1 MSATYEAFEEELQ
14 DEAQERPFN
23 YGYFKRMLR
32 YLGPYK
38 KHLSVVGV
46 FVLLGTVANLIEP
59 ALIAVI
65 IDRGVLNKDVPLIV
79 GLAALLLI
87 FRLIAWAAGYARI
100 HRINIVSQGVMH
112 DMRSELFAHIQKLS
126 LRFYDNRPVGKIM
139 SRVTSDIGAINEL
152 LNGGLTMIIA
162 EGLSLIGIIV
172 IMLAINWQLALA
184 CFAALPFFWL
194 IFGSLRAKVETTWM
208 NVRKSASNMNANLN
222 ESINGIR
229 VTQAFNRQE
238 KNIERFGRINQWNR
252 NANVRAIKLDN
263 LIWPLFD
270 LVGVMGTALLVYVG
284 AVQLNAGLVTIGVIT
299 AFIQYL
305 WRFWAPISALS
316 RVYSQVLSAMA
327 SAERVFEFLDTAPE
341 VQDAPNARPLPPIKG
356 AVTFEGVHFR
366 YEATSKSALRGVNL
380 HVEPGQTVAIVGPT
394 GAGKTTIINLIM
406 RFYDPT
412 EGRVLIDGHDLR
424 EVTLASLRRQ
434 VSLVLQDPFI
444 FSGTIRDNIRYGRL
458 EATQEEIEAAARAV
472 GLDAFIGKMKEGY
485 DYQVEER
492 GGRLS
497 LGQRQL
503 VSFARA
509 LLADPRILI
518 LDEATSSVD
527 TQTERLIQ
535 QALKVL
541 LKGRTAFVIAHRLS
555 TVRDADMILVM
566 RDGQIAEQGTH
577 DALMALHGLYYKL
590 VTAHKTAGADIAP
603 TLPGPLASEEAREM
617 HDLRPITPP
626 AKVAGVSVN

>member
-1 MSATYEAFEEELQ
+1 MAAVYEAFEEELDQ
-14 DEAQERPFN
+14 EAQEKPFN

-38 KHLSVVGV
+38 KQLGVVGV
-46 FVLLGTVANLIEP
+46 FVLLGTVANLAEP
-59 ALIAVI
+59 LFIAAI
-65 IDRGVLNKDVPLIV
+65 IDQGVMNKDIPLIV
-79 GLAALLLI
+79 GLVGILLV
-87 FRLIAWAAGYARI
+87 FRLIAWAAGFARI
-100 HRINIVSQGVMH
+100 HRINIVSQGVLH
-112 DMRSELFAHIQKLS
+112 DMRSELFMHINKLS

-139 SRVTSDIGAINEL
+139 SRVTSDIGSINEL

-162 EGLSLIGIIV
+162 EGLSLIGIMV

-194 IFGSLRAKVETTWM
+194 IFGSLRNKVETTWT

-222 ESINGIR
+222 ESVNGVR

-238 KNIERFGRINQWNR
+238 KNIERFGRVNEWNR
-252 NANVRAIKLDN
+252 NANVRAVKLDN

-270 LVGVMGTALLVYVG
+270 LVGVMGTALLIYVG
-284 AVQLNAGLVTIGVIT
+284 ATQLIAGLVTIGIIT

-341 VQDAPNARPLPPIKG
+341 VQDAPNARPLPPIQG
-356 AVTFEGVHFR
+356 AVTFEDVHFK
-366 YEATSKSALRGVNL
+366 YEATSKSALRGVSLN
-380 HVEPGQTVAIVGPT
+380 VQPGQTVAIVGPT

-412 EGRVLIDGHDLR
+412 EGVVRIDGHDLR
-424 EVTLASLRRQ
+424 AVTLASLRQQ

-444 FSGTIRDNIRYGRL
+444 FSGTIRDNIKYGNL
-458 EATQEEIEAAARAV
+458 NATQEQIEAAAQAV
-472 GLDAFIGKMKEGY
+472 GLDSFISKMKEGY

-535 QALKVL
+535 QALQVL

-555 TVRDADMILVM
+555 TVRDADVILVM
-566 RDGQIAEQGTH
+566 RDGQIAEQGNH
-577 DALMALHGLYYKL
+577 DELMALHGLYYKL
-590 VTAHKTAGADIAP
+590 VTAHKTTGADMAP
-603 TLPGPLASEEAREM
+603 TPGSPALPALAPS
-617 HDLRPITPP
+617 LITPP
-626 AKVAGVSVN
+626 GPAVASVN

>member
-1 MSATYEAFEEELQ
+1 MAAVYEAFEEELDQ
-14 DEAQERPFN
+14 EAQEKPFN

-38 KHLSVVGV
+38 KQLGVVGV
-46 FVLLGTVANLIEP
+46 FVLLGTVANLAEP
-59 ALIAVI
+59 LFIAAI
-65 IDRGVLNKDVPLIV
+65 IDQGVMNKDIPLIV
-79 GLAALLLI
+79 GLVGILLV
-87 FRLIAWAAGYARI
+87 FRLIAWAAGFARI
-100 HRINIVSQGVMH
+100 HRINIVSQGVLH
-112 DMRSELFAHIQKLS
+112 DMRSELFMHINKLS

-139 SRVTSDIGAINEL
+139 SRVTSDIGSINEL

-162 EGLSLIGIIV
+162 EGLSLIGIMV

-194 IFGSLRAKVETTWM
+194 IFGSLRNKVETTWT

-222 ESINGIR
+222 ESVNGVR

-238 KNIERFGRINQWNR
+238 KNIERFGRVNEWNR
-252 NANVRAIKLDN
+252 NANVRAVKLDN

-270 LVGVMGTALLVYVG
+270 LVGVMGTALLIYVG
-284 AVQLNAGLVTIGVIT
+284 ATQLIAGLVTIGIIT

-341 VQDAPNARPLPPIKG
+341 VQDAPNARPLPPIQG
-356 AVTFEGVHFR
+356 AVTFEDVHFK
-366 YEATSKSALRGVNL
+366 YEVTSKSALRGVSLN
-380 HVEPGQTVAIVGPT
+380 VQPGQTVAIVGPT
-394 GAGKTTIINLIM
+394 GAGKTTIINLVM

-412 EGRVLIDGHDLR
+412 EGVVRIDGHDLR
-424 EVTLASLRRQ
+424 MVTLASLREQ

-444 FSGTIRDNIRYGRL
+444 FSGTIRDNIKYGNL
-458 EATQEEIEAAARAV
+458 NATQEQIEAAAQAV
-472 GLDAFIGKMKEGY
+472 GLDSFISKMKEGY

-535 QALKVL
+535 QALRVL

-555 TVRDADMILVM
+555 TVRDADVILVM
-566 RDGQIAEQGTH
+566 RDGQIAEQGNH
-577 DALMALHGLYYKL
+577 DELMALHGLYYKL
-590 VTAHKTAGADIAP
+590 VTAHKTTGADIAP
-603 TLPGPLASEEAREM
+603 TPGSATLPAQVQ
-617 HDLRPITPP
+617 PIIAPP
-626 AKVAGVSVN
+626 APTVASVN

>member
-1 MSATYEAFEEELQ
+1 MAAVYEAFEEELQ

-23 YGYFKRMLR
+23 YAYFKRMLR
-32 YLGPYK
+32 YLGPYRAQ
-38 KHLSVVGV
+38 LGVVGL
-46 FVLLGTVANLIEP
+46 FVLFGTVANLIEP
-59 ALIAVI
+59 ALIAII

-112 DMRSELFAHIQKLS
+112 DMRSELFTHIQKLS

-152 LNGGLTMIIA
+152 LNGGLTLIIA

-305 WRFWAPISALS
+305 WRFWAPISTLS

-341 VQDAPNARPLPPIKG
+341 VQDAPSAKPLPPIKG
-356 AVTFEGVHFR
+356 AVTFEGVHFK
-366 YEATSKSALRGVNL
+366 YEASSKSALRGVNL

-444 FSGTIRDNIRYGRL
+444 FSGTIRDNIRYGKL

-555 TVRDADMILVM
+555 TVRDADVILVM

-603 TLPGPLASEEAREM
+603 TPPGPLASEEAHEM

>member
-1 MSATYEAFEEELQ
+1 MAAVYEAFEEELDQ
-14 DEAQERPFN
+14 EAQEKPFN

-38 KHLSVVGV
+38 KQLGVVGV
-46 FVLLGTVANLIEP
+46 FVLLGTIANLAEP
-59 ALIAVI
+59 LFIAAI
-65 IDRGVLNKDVPLIV
+65 IDQGVMNKDIPLIV
-79 GLAALLLI
+79 GLVGILLV
-87 FRLIAWAAGYARI
+87 FRLIAWAAGFARI
-100 HRINIVSQGVMH
+100 HRINIVSQGVLH
-112 DMRSELFAHIQKLS
+112 DMRSELFMHINKLS

-139 SRVTSDIGAINEL
+139 SRVTSDIGSINEL

-162 EGLSLIGIIV
+162 EGLSLIGIMV

-194 IFGSLRAKVETTWM
+194 IFGSLRNKVETTWT

-222 ESINGIR
+222 ESVNGVR

-238 KNIERFGRINQWNR
+238 KNIERFGRVNEWNR
-252 NANVRAIKLDN
+252 NANVRAVKLDN

-270 LVGVMGTALLVYVG
+270 LVGVMGTALLIYVG
-284 AVQLNAGLVTIGVIT
+284 ATQLIAGLVTIGIIT

-341 VQDAPNARPLPPIKG
+341 VQDAPNAKPLPQIQG
-356 AVTFEGVHFR
+356 AVTFEDVHFK
-366 YEATSKSALRGVNL
+366 YEATSKSALRGVSLN
-380 HVEPGQTVAIVGPT
+380 VQPGQTVAIVGPT
-394 GAGKTTIINLIM
+394 GAGKTTIINLVM

-412 EGRVLIDGHDLR
+412 EGVVRIDGHDLR
-424 EVTLASLRRQ
+424 AVTLASLRQQ

-444 FSGTIRDNIRYGRL
+444 FSGTIRDNIKYGNL
-458 EATQEEIEAAARAV
+458 NATQEQIEAAAQAV
-472 GLDAFIGKMKEGY
+472 GLDNFISKMKDGY

-535 QALKVL
+535 QALRVL

-555 TVRDADMILVM
+555 TVRDADVILVM
-566 RDGQIAEQGTH
+566 RDGQIAEHGNH
-577 DALMALHGLYYKL
+577 DALMALRGLYYKL
-590 VTAHKTAGADIAP
+590 VTAHKTTGADMAP
-603 TLPGPLASEEAREM
+603 MPGGALSEELAVQPVIVP
-617 HDLRPITPP
+617 PIPT
-626 AKVAGVSVN
+626 AASVN

>member
-1 MSATYEAFEEELQ
+1 MSATYEAFEEELEQ
-14 DEAQERPFN
+14 EAQERPFN

-38 KHLSVVGV
+38 AQLGIVGV
-46 FVLLGTVANLIEP
+46 FVLLSTIADLLEP
-59 ALIAVI
+59 VLIAVI
-65 IDRGVLNKDVPLIV
+65 LDQGVVNGDIPLIIGLTGVL
-79 GLAALLLI
+79 LA

-100 HRINIVSQGVMH
+100 HRINVISQGMLH
-112 DMRSELFAHIQKLS
+112 DMRSELFTHIQKLS
-126 LRFYDNRPVGKIM
+126 LRFYDSRPVGKIM
-139 SRVTSDIGAINEL
+139 SRVTGDIGAINEL

-194 IFGSLRAKVETTWM
+194 IFGSLRSKVEMTWM

-238 KNIERFGRINQWNR
+238 YNIARFARINQWNR
-252 NANVRAIKLDN
+252 EANVRAIKLDN

-270 LVGVMGTALLVYVG
+270 LVGVVGTALLVYVG
-284 AVQLNAGLVTIGVIT
+284 AVQLNSGLVTIGVIT

-341 VQDAPNARPLPPIKG
+341 VQDAPNAKPLPPIRG
-356 AVTFEGVHFR
+356 EVTFENVHFK
-366 YEATSKSALRGVNL
+366 YEATGKSALRGVSL
-380 HVEPGQTVAIVGPT
+380 RVQPGQTVAIVGPT

-412 EGRVLIDGHDLR
+412 EGRILIDGHDLR
-424 EVTLASLRRQ
+424 EVTLASLRAQ

-444 FSGTIRDNIRYGRL
+444 FSGTIRDNIRYGKL
-458 EATQEEIEAAARAV
+458 DATHEEIVAAARAV
-472 GLDAFIGKMKEGY
+472 GLDTFVSRLKEGY
-485 DYQVEER
+485 DYEVEER

-509 LLADPRILI
+509 LLANPRILI

-555 TVRDADMILVM
+555 TVRDADVILVM

-577 DALMALHGLYYKL
+577 DELMALQGLYYRL
-590 VTAHKTAGADIAP
+590 VTAHQTTGADIAP
-603 TLPGPLASEEAREM
+603 MPASASPASAVRRRVALPGSDVASA
-617 HDLRPITPP
+617 
-626 AKVAGVSVN
+626 N

>member
-1 MSATYEAFEEELQ
+1 MSATYEAFEEELEQ
-14 DEAQERPFN
+14 EAQERPFN

-38 KHLSVVGV
+38 AQLGIVGV
-46 FVLLGTVANLIEP
+46 FVLLSTIADLLEP
-59 ALIAVI
+59 VLIAVI
-65 IDRGVLNKDVPLIV
+65 LDQGVVNGDIPLIIGLTGVL
-79 GLAALLLI
+79 LA

-100 HRINIVSQGVMH
+100 HRINVISQGMLH
-112 DMRSELFAHIQKLS
+112 DMRSELFTHIQKLS
-126 LRFYDNRPVGKIM
+126 LRFYDSRPVGKIM
-139 SRVTSDIGAINEL
+139 SRVTGDIGAINEL

-194 IFGSLRAKVETTWM
+194 IFGSLRSKVETTWM

-238 KNIERFGRINQWNR
+238 YNIARFARINQWNR
-252 NANVRAIKLDN
+252 EANVRAIKLDN

-270 LVGVMGTALLVYVG
+270 LVGVVGTALLVYVG
-284 AVQLNAGLVTIGVIT
+284 AVQLNSGLVTIGVIT

-341 VQDAPNARPLPPIKG
+341 VQDAPNAKPLPPIRG
-356 AVTFEGVHFR
+356 EVTFENVHFK
-366 YEATSKSALRGVNL
+366 YEATGKSALRGVSL
-380 HVEPGQTVAIVGPT
+380 RVQPGQTVAIVGPT

-412 EGRVLIDGHDLR
+412 EGRILIDGHDLR
-424 EVTLASLRRQ
+424 EVTLASLRAQ

-444 FSGTIRDNIRYGRL
+444 FSGTIRDNIRYGKL
-458 EATQEEIEAAARAV
+458 DATHEEIVAAARAV
-472 GLDAFIGKMKEGY
+472 GLDTFVSRLKEGY
-485 DYQVEER
+485 DYEVEER

-509 LLADPRILI
+509 LLANPRILI

-555 TVRDADMILVM
+555 TVRDADVILVM

-577 DALMALHGLYYKL
+577 DELMALQGLYYRL
-590 VTAHKTAGADIAP
+590 VTAHQTTGADIAP
-603 TLPGPLASEEAREM
+603 MPASASPASAVRRRVALPGSDVASA
-617 HDLRPITPP
+617 
-626 AKVAGVSVN
+626 N

>member
-1 MSATYEAFEEELQ
+1 MSAVYEAFEEELEQ
-14 DEAQERPFN
+14 EAQEKPFN
-23 YGYFKRMLR
+23 YGYFRRMLR
-32 YLGPYK
+32 YLGPYTAQ
-38 KHLSVVGV
+38 LSIVGV

-59 ALIAVI
+59 AIIAVI
-65 IDRGVLNKDVPLIV
+65 IDRGIVNKDVPLIV
-79 GLAALLLI
+79 GLVGLLLA
-87 FRLIAWAAGYARI
+87 FRLIAWAAGHARI
-100 HRINIVSQGVMH
+100 HRINVVSQGVLH
-112 DMRSELFAHIQKLS
+112 DMRSELFTHIQKLS

-162 EGLSLIGIIV
+162 EGLSLVGIIV

-194 IFGSLRAKVETTWM
+194 IFGSLRNKVEATWM

-222 ESINGIR
+222 ESINGVR

-238 KNIERFGRINQWNR
+238 HNIARFARINQWNR
-252 NANVRAIKLDN
+252 DANVRAIKLDN

-341 VQDAPNARPLPPIKG
+341 VQDAPDARPLPQIRG
-356 AVTFEGVHFR
+356 AVTFENVHFK
-366 YEATSKSALRGVNL
+366 YEATSRSALRGVNL

-444 FSGTIRDNIRYGRL
+444 FSGTIRDNIRYGKL

-472 GLDAFIGKMKEGY
+472 GLDAFISKMKDGY

-527 TQTERLIQ
+527 THTERLIQ
-535 QALKVL
+535 QALRVL

-555 TVRDADMILVM
+555 TVRDADVIVVM
-566 RDGQIAEQGTH
+566 RDGQIAERGSH
-577 DALMALHGLYYKL
+577 DELMALRGLYYKL
-590 VTAHKTAGADIAP
+590 VTAHKATGADIAP
-603 TLPGPLASEEAREM
+603 T
-617 HDLRPITPP
+617 P
-626 AKVAGVSVN
+626 AQPVIEPVVNSLN

>member
-1 MSATYEAFEEELQ
+1 MSAAYEAFEEEL
-14 DEAQERPFN
+14 DEEVKERPFN

-32 YLGPYK
+32 YLRPYK
-38 KHLSVVGV
+38 AQLGVVGV
-46 FVLLGTVANLIEP
+46 FVLLGTIANLLEP

-65 IDRGVLNKDVPLIV
+65 IDQGVVNKDVPLIV
-79 GLAALLLI
+79 GLFGVLMA

-100 HRINIVSQGVMH
+100 HRINVISQSVMH
-112 DMRSELFAHIQKLS
+112 DMRSELFTHIQKLS

-139 SRVTSDIGAINEL
+139 SRVTGDIGAINEL

-162 EGLSLIGIIV
+162 EGLSLVGIVV

-194 IFGSLRAKVETTWM
+194 IFGSLRSKVETTWM
-208 NVRKSASNMNANLN
+208 NVRKSASNLNANLN
-222 ESINGIR
+222 ESINGVR

-238 KNIERFGRINQWNR
+238 YNIARFARINQWNR
-252 NANVRAIKLDN
+252 DANVRAIKLDN

-284 AVQLNAGLVTIGVIT
+284 AMQLNSGLVTVGVIT

-327 SAERVFEFLDTAPE
+327 SAERVFEFLDTVPE
-341 VQDAPNARPLPPIKG
+341 VQDAPNARPLPPIRG
-356 AVTFEGVHFR
+356 EVTFENVHFK

-380 HVEPGQTVAIVGPT
+380 HVQPGQTVAIVGPT

-412 EGRVLIDGHDLR
+412 EGRVLIDGYDLR
-424 EVTLASLRRQ
+424 EVTLASLRAQ

-444 FSGTIRDNIRYGRL
+444 FSGTIRDNIRYGKL
-458 EATQEEIEAAARAV
+458 DATQEEVVAAAQAV
-472 GLDAFIGKMKEGY
+472 GLDAFVSKLKEGY
-485 DYQVEER
+485 DYEVEER

-555 TVRDADMILVM
+555 TVRDADLILVM

-577 DALMALHGLYYKL
+577 DELMARRGLYYRL
-590 VTAHKTAGADIAP
+590 VTAHKATGQDMAPLSGSGSQGASAP
-603 TLPGPLASEEAREM
+603 SIGA
-617 HDLRPITPP
+617 PP
-626 AKVAGVSVN
+626 AQATVSVN

>member
-1 MSATYEAFEEELQ
+1 MAAVYEAFEEELQ

-23 YGYFKRMLR
+23 YAYFKRMLR
-32 YLGPYK
+32 YLGPYRAQ
-38 KHLSVVGV
+38 LGVVGL
-46 FVLLGTVANLIEP
+46 FVLFGTVANLIEP

-112 DMRSELFAHIQKLS
+112 DMRSELFTHIQKLS

-152 LNGGLTMIIA
+152 LNGGLTLIIA

-341 VQDAPNARPLPPIKG
+341 VQDAPSAKPLPPIKG
-356 AVTFEGVHFR
+356 AVTFEGVHFK
-366 YEATSKSALRGVNL
+366 YEASSKSALRGVNL

-444 FSGTIRDNIRYGRL
+444 FSGTIRDNIRYGKL

-541 LKGRTAFVIAHRLS
+541 FKGRTAFVIAHRLS
-555 TVRDADMILVM
+555 TVRDADVILVM

-603 TLPGPLASEEAREM
+603 TPPGSLASEEAREM

-626 AKVAGVSVN
+626 AKAAGVSVN

>member
-1 MSATYEAFEEELQ
+1 MAATHEAFEEELEP
-14 DEAQERPFN
+14 EAQERPFN
-23 YGYFKRMLR
+23 YAYFRRMLR
-32 YLGPYK
+32 YLRPYTAQ
-38 KHLSVVGV
+38 LRVVGA
-46 FVLLGTVANLIEP
+46 FVLLGTVSNLIEP
-59 ALIAVI
+59 AIIAVI
-65 IDRGVLNKDVPLIV
+65 IDRGVADKDVLLIL
-79 GLAALLLI
+79 GLVALLLI
-87 FRLIAWAAGYARI
+87 FRLIAWAAGYMRI
-100 HRINIVSQGVMH
+100 HRINVISQGVLH
-112 DMRSELFAHIQKLS
+112 DMRSELFTHIQKLS

-162 EGLSLIGIIV
+162 EGLSLLGIIV

-194 IFGSLRAKVETTWM
+194 IFGSLRNKVETTWM

-222 ESINGIR
+222 ESINGVR

-238 KNIERFGRINQWNR
+238 YNIARFARINQWNR
-252 NANVRAIKLDN
+252 DANVRAIRLDN

-284 AVQLNAGLVTIGVIT
+284 AAQLSAGLVTIGVIT

-341 VQDAPNARPLPPIKG
+341 IRDAPNARPLPQIRG
-356 AVTFEGVHFR
+356 AVTFEDVHFK
-366 YEATSKSALRGVNL
+366 YEATDKSALRGVNL

-424 EVTLASLRRQ
+424 AVTLASLRRQ

-444 FSGTIRDNIRYGRL
+444 FSGTIRDNIRYGKL
-458 EATQEEIEAAARAV
+458 EATHEEIEAAARAV
-472 GLDAFIGKMKEGY
+472 GLDTFIHKMKDGY

-535 QALKVL
+535 QALRVL

-555 TVRDADMILVM
+555 TVRDADVIVVM
-566 RDGQIAEQGTH
+566 RNGQIAEQGNH
-577 DALMALHGLYYKL
+577 DELMALGGLYYRL
-590 VTAHKTAGADIAP
+590 VTAHKAAA
-603 TLPGPLASEEAREM
+603 A
-617 HDLRPITPP
+617 PP
-626 AKVAGVSVN
+626 ASASPVASLN